1 MRRSDRLWHKVCVQR
16 PSSHRRTGRVST
28 LVRFTSARSRH
39 GSLLGFTLGE
49 RDRLGAH
56 PEIPAKRLH
65 SIGHGT
71 TRSASTS
78 TASRDTATAAYLPAA
93 PGFCPRRFSSTCRMR
108 SSRVWRARSTRS
120 LPPPRPDT
128 RDCART
134 RDSMD
139 LYFQGLAWANRGPS
153 PDNFAKARS
162 FYDRALTADPDN
174 VDALIGSAW
183 ADLMAGVMG
192 ETPTTAFAIAE
203 AKVTKALSSAP
214 DHANG
219 HRLLRHVEILSER
232 AAQGIAECEHA
243 LELDRNLAAAHS
255 TIGLAKIFIGRPEE
269 TETHILEALR
279 LSPRDTNAYSWIYI
293 VGFAKLYLGSYEQAV
308 AWCRR
313 AIEANRDY
321 PLTYVSLA
329 AALAPFATRSAGRGA
344 FRSQG
349 RPRARPCLR
358 YPSRPR

>member
-1 MRRSDRLWHKVCVQR
+1 
-16 PSSHRRTGRVST
+16 
-28 LVRFTSARSRH
+28 
-39 GSLLGFTLGE
+39 
-49 RDRLGAH
+49 
-56 PEIPAKRLH
+56 
-65 SIGHGT
+65 
-71 TRSASTS
+71 
-78 TASRDTATAAYLPAA
+78 
-93 PGFCPRRFSSTCRMR
+93 
-108 SSRVWRARSTRS
+108 
-120 LPPPRPDT
+120 
-128 RDCART
+128 
-134 RDSMD
+134 MD
-139 LYFQGLAWANRGPS
+139 LYFQGLAWANRGPT

-219 HRLLRHVEILSER
+219 HRLLGHLEILTKR

-279 LSPRDTNAYSWIYI
+279 LSPAIQMLTPGYISWALRSCI
-293 VGFAKLYLGSYEQAV
+293 SAV
-308 AWCRR
+308 TSRR
-313 AIEANRDY
+313 WRGAGGRLRPTDY
-321 PLTYVSLA
+321 PLIYFQLA
-329 AALAPFATRSAGRGA
+329 AALAQLGRLDEAHSAAKVGLALDPAFAI
-344 FRSQG
+344 
-349 RPRARPCLR
+349 PRARASWRAMSDDPTFLAGLERNLEGLR
-358 YPSRPR
+358 KAGVPEE